1 MRDGPK
7 EKSPKG
13 FFSMRRKASVQ
24 ERKPFVFQPSM
35 LGTRII
41 PLTDEPRVSLHDRM
55 MSPSRL
61 QDRIDRC
68 QEWSEAQGLSGDSE
82 RVEWTSSLRSQR
94 SPSPIRSPYAMP
106 DVSDLYGIVTG
117 TDPTTRPSRQRPC
130 SRSNLNLPSNDRE
143 SATHGRLRACREDL
157 RSARSVL
164 SGLTYQQGLIW
175 IVLVSRLIILVD

>member
-7 EKSPKG
+7 EKSPRG
-13 FFSMRRKASVQ
+13 FFSMRRKPSVQ

-35 LGTRII
+35 LGTRVV

-68 QEWSEAQGLSGDSE
+68 QEWSEAQGLSGDSG

-106 DVSDLYGIVTG
+106 DVSDFYEIVAG
-117 TDPTTRPSRQRPC
+117 TDMNTRPSRQHLC
-130 SRSNLNLPSNDRE
+130 SKVNSSLRSNDRE
-143 SATHGRLRACREDL
+143 SAIRGPFRLYRGDL
-157 RSARSVL
+157 RSARSVR
-164 SGLTYQQGLIW
+164 SGSTYLQGLGW
-175 IVLVSRLIILVD
+175 IALVSRMMLYVD